1 MEWDAPGVLG
11 GDIPLSTPGAA
22 NGQPPTPPWE
32 RSQRSPKCGNV
43 LQKGEDTVHFPSS
56 EVQKK
61 KKTNKTDG
69 FIFLIIKVEC
79 SGTPKNG
86 LRTLQDLF

>member
-1 MEWDAPGVLG
+1 MLLG
-11 GDIPLSTPGAA
+11 SWEGTSHSVHL
-22 NGQPPTPPWE
+22 GQPMDNPPPHHGSAPREVPSVEMCCRRE
-32 RSQRSPKCGNV
+32 RTLHIFHLLRSK
-43 LQKGEDTVHFPSS
+43 
-56 EVQKK
+56 KK

>member
-1 MEWDAPGVLG
+1 MLLG
-11 GDIPLSTPGAA
+11 S
-22 NGQPPTPPWE
+22 WE
-32 RSQRSPKCGNV
+32 GTSEHSQRSSECGNV
-43 LQKGEDTVHFPSS
+43 LLKGEDTVHFPSS
-56 EVQKK
+56 EVPPAKK
-61 KKTNKTDG
+61 QNNRTNG